1 MKNTVT
7 VFTTPNCVACRQT
20 KKTFDRLGVVYDSI
34 DLSLHP
40 EQAEIFREAGLLQAP
55 IVVAGDRRWS
65 GFRLEKIQ
73 AVAREFAAEGSKDEG

>member
-1 MKNTVT
+1 MPNTVT
-7 VFTTPNCVACRQT
+7 IYTTPNCVACRQT
-20 KKTFDRLGVVYDSI
+20 KRQFDKLEVVYDSI

-55 IVVAGDRRWS
+55 IVIFGERRWS

-73 AVAREFAAEGSKDEG
+73 SVAREIKAGASKNEG